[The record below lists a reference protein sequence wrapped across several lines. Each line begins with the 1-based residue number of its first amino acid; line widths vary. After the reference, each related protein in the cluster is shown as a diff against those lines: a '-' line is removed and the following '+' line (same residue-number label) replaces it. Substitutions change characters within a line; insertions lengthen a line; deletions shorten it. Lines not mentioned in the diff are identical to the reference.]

1 MDQNNIP
8 FKTLIVGPTSS
19 GKTQYLVNQ
28 LRGPFRGKVDHMV
41 LIRPTFVHNRTYD
54 GFKDNDSRMFAIDC
68 PKEEVKEYKELM
80 AKTCAIHL
88 ESNFLIN
95 RSRISEQ
102 EALNEVMQMLEATPD
117 SSKPSDFPVLLPA
130 NNVPEQREKL
140 AVLVSTGNSKEA
152 LRAQLSHEQLKRLSD
167 KEVEKI
173 YK

>member
-1 MDQNNIP
+1 M
-8 FKTLIVGPTSS
+8 GPTSS

-95 RSRISEQ
+95 RSRNSEQ
-102 EALNEVMQMLEATPD
+102 EALNEVMQMLEATPH
-117 SSKPSDFPVLLPA
+117 SSKPSDLPVLLPA
-130 NNVPEQREKL
+130 IKFQNNAKSWLCLFLQATPKRRFAPNFL
-140 AVLVSTGNSKEA
+140 MNS
-152 LRAQLSHEQLKRLSD
+152 
-167 KEVEKI
+167 
-173 YK
+173 

>member
-1 MDQNNIP
+1 
-8 FKTLIVGPTSS
+8 
-19 GKTQYLVNQ
+19 
-28 LRGPFRGKVDHMV
+28 MV

-54 GFKDNDSRMFAIDC
+54 GFKDSDSRMFAIGC
-68 PKEEVKEYKELM
+68 PKEEVEEYKELM
-80 AKTCAIHL
+80 AKTCPIHL

-95 RSRISEQ
+95 ISRMSEQ
-102 EALNEVMQMLEATPD
+102 EALNEVMQMMEATPE

-152 LRAQLSHEQLKRLSD
+152 LRAQLSYEQLKRLSD